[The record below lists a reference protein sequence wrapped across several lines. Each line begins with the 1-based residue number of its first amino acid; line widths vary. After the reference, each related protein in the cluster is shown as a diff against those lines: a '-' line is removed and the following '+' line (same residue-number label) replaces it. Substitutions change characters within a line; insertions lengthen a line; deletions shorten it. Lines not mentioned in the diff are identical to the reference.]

1 MVRRGAVVV
10 LERGENGLRDV
21 LSALLRYRVL
31 QISLE
36 GRWRGGLRAASQIRI
51 CALHVVKKVLDPL
64 GLQDNVTFLVSVPNV
79 IMTIVATSSKSFA
92 YSSASLELS

>member
-1 MVRRGAVVV
+1 MVRRGAIIV

-21 LSALLRYRVL
+21 LSALLRCRVL

-36 GRWRGGLRAASQIRI
+36 SRWRGGLRAASQIRI

-64 GLQDNVTFLVSVPNV
+64 GLQDNVTFWFRCRL
-79 IMTIVATSSKSFA
+79 SS
-92 YSSASLELS
+92 